1 MGVSVPIDHAQGL
14 QEEAELDPLAHPS
27 DQDEGGPLLLTSASP
42 QRLQQPRTG
51 VMSKAASA
59 ASSLT
64 TNPMLLSGSGSG
76 MMTVVRT
83 QFLPLGDGLSDS
95 DSDSEVTHLQST

>member
-1 MGVSVPIDHAQGL
+1 
-14 QEEAELDPLAHPS
+14 
-27 DQDEGGPLLLTSASP
+27 
-42 QRLQQPRTG
+42 
-51 VMSKAASA
+51 MSKAASA

-95 DSDSEVTHLQST
+95 DSDSEVTHLQSSLDAVKHLYACCADKAKTHTGSIHSLEFAAAGAAL